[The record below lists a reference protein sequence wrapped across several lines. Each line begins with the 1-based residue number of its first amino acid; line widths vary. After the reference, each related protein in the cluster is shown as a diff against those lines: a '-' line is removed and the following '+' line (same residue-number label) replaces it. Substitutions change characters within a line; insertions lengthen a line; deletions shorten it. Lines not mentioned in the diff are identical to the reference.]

1 MKTKK
6 LNKDK
11 EHNKNNNNNNKNNKS
26 KTNLRNVSIFNN
38 RTMIISNKI
47 TIMIRRLE
55 NKFMKSI
62 NLILDSMMITII

>member
-1 MKTKK
+1 MKTRK
-6 LNKDK
+6 LNKEK
-11 EHNKNNNNNNKNNKS
+11 EHNKNNNNNKY
-26 KTNLRNVSIFNN
+26 KTNLRNASIVNN

-55 NKFMKSI
+55 NKFMKLI